1 MYICK
6 MSYSSAMKKRYQLLK
21 RVSIILIFFVLFTK
35 MHAVEPQYAEPQDIQ
50 KTETNVEV
58 EEHPQDY
65 IVIKIP
71 FQAKYKPLFICIIVL
86 ALSSICF
93 FIIYPLLLYVRESK
107 RKRTAKGTNQRKGII
122 IAITRKEQYLCL
134 EIHRENKCFHL

>member
-35 MHAVEPQYAEPQDIQ
+35 MHAVEPQYADPQDMQ

-71 FQAKYKPLFICIIVL
+71 FYHCSGSL
-86 ALSSICF
+86 
-93 FIIYPLLLYVRESK
+93 
-107 RKRTAKGTNQRKGII
+107 
-122 IAITRKEQYLCL
+122 
-134 EIHRENKCFHL
+134 FHLFFHHLSATSLCQRV

>member
-50 KTETNVEV
+50 KTEINELLSIFAI
-58 EEHPQDY
+58 Y
-65 IVIKIP
+65 IKMLKLKNIHKII
-71 FQAKYKPLFICIIVL
+71 L
-86 ALSSICF
+86 
-93 FIIYPLLLYVRESK
+93 
-107 RKRTAKGTNQRKGII
+107 
-122 IAITRKEQYLCL
+122 
-134 EIHRENKCFHL
+134 

>member
-71 FQAKYKPLFICIIVL
+71 FQAKYKSLLFVSL
-86 ALSSICF
+86 FWLSLPFAFHHLSATSLC
-93 FIIYPLLLYVRESK
+93 
-107 RKRTAKGTNQRKGII
+107 QRV
-122 IAITRKEQYLCL
+122 
-134 EIHRENKCFHL
+134 

>member
-50 KTETNVEV
+50 KTEINVEV

-86 ALSSICF
+86 ALSFICF
-93 FIIYPLLLYVRESK
+93 FSSSTEK
-107 RKRTAKGTNQRKGII
+107 
-122 IAITRKEQYLCL
+122 
-134 EIHRENKCFHL
+134 

>member
-1 MYICK
+1 MQEFKIFMYICK

-35 MHAVEPQYAEPQDIQ
+35 MHAVEPQYAESQDIQ

-65 IVIKIP
+65 IVIKILFVSLFWLSLP
-71 FQAKYKPLFICIIVL
+71 FVFS
-86 ALSSICF
+86 SSIRYF
-93 FIIYPLLLYVRESK
+93 SMSESLK
-107 RKRTAKGTNQRKGII
+107 ESAPPKGN
-122 IAITRKEQYLCL
+122 
-134 EIHRENKCFHL
+134 

>member
-1 MYICK
+1 MKRICYI
-6 MSYSSAMKKRYQLLK
+6 KKSYQLLK
-21 RVSIILIFFVLFTK
+21 RVSVILIFFILFTK
-35 MHAVEPQYAEPQDIQ
+35 THAVEPQYTGPQDIQ

-58 EEHPQDY
+58 EEHPQNY

-86 ALSSICF
+86 TLSSICF

-107 RKRTAKGTNQRKGII
+107 RKRTAQREL
-122 IAITRKEQYLCL
+122 TRERDYYRYHSKRV
-134 EIHRENKCFHL
+134 ISMPGNT

>member
-1 MYICK
+1 
-6 MSYSSAMKKRYQLLK
+6 MKKRYQLLK

-35 MHAVEPQYAEPQDIQ
+35 MHAVEPQYADPQDMQ

-93 FIIYPLLLYVRESK
+93 SSSIRYFSMSESLK
-107 RKRTAKGTNQRKGII
+107 ESAPPKGN
-122 IAITRKEQYLCL
+122 
-134 EIHRENKCFHL
+134 

>member
-50 KTETNVEV
+50 KTEPMLKLKN
-58 EEHPQDY
+58 
-65 IVIKIP
+65 
-71 FQAKYKPLFICIIVL
+71 
-86 ALSSICF
+86 
-93 FIIYPLLLYVRESK
+93 
-107 RKRTAKGTNQRKGII
+107 
-122 IAITRKEQYLCL
+122 
-134 EIHRENKCFHL
+134 IHRIIL

>member
-50 KTETNVEV
+50 KTEINVEV

-71 FQAKYKPLFICIIVL
+71 FQAKYKPLFYLYHCSGSL
-86 ALSSICF
+86 FYLFFHHLSATSLC
-93 FIIYPLLLYVRESK
+93 
-107 RKRTAKGTNQRKGII
+107 QRV
-122 IAITRKEQYLCL
+122 
-134 EIHRENKCFHL
+134 

>member
-35 MHAVEPQYAEPQDIQ
+35 MHAVEPQYAESQDIQ

-71 FQAKYKPLFICIIVL
+71 FQASTSLFLFVSL
-86 ALSSICF
+86 FWLSLPFVFSS
-93 FIIYPLLLYVRESK
+93 FIRYFSMSESLK
-107 RKRTAKGTNQRKGII
+107 ESAPPKGN
-122 IAITRKEQYLCL
+122 
-134 EIHRENKCFHL
+134 

>member
-71 FQAKYKPLFICIIVL
+71 FQVQASFYLYHCSGSLFYL
-86 ALSSICF
+86 FFHHLSATSLC
-93 FIIYPLLLYVRESK
+93 
-107 RKRTAKGTNQRKGII
+107 QRV
-122 IAITRKEQYLCL
+122 
-134 EIHRENKCFHL
+134 

>member
-1 MYICK
+1 MQNELFF
-6 MSYSSAMKKRYQLLK
+6 SYEKRYQLLK

-35 MHAVEPQYAEPQDIQ
+35 MHAVSSQYAESQDIQ

-71 FQAKYKPLFICIIVL
+71 FQAKYKSLFICIIVL

-93 FIIYPLLLYVRESK
+93 SSSIRYFSMSESLK
-107 RKRTAKGTNQRKGII
+107 ESAPPKGN
-122 IAITRKEQYLCL
+122 
-134 EIHRENKCFHL
+134 

>member
-50 KTETNVEV
+50 KTETNIEV

-93 FIIYPLLLYVRESK
+93 SSSIRYFSMSESLK
-107 RKRTAKGTNQRKGII
+107 ESAPPKGN
-122 IAITRKEQYLCL
+122 
-134 EIHRENKCFHL
+134 

>member
-93 FIIYPLLLYVRESK
+93 FIIICKCY
-107 RKRTAKGTNQRKGII
+107 II
-122 IAITRKEQYLCL
+122 EIDNHIT
-134 EIHRENKCFHL
+134 ISFHGSISYDA

>member
-50 KTETNVEV
+50 KTEINVEV

-65 IVIKIP
+65 IVIKPSTSLFLFVSLSWLSLP
-71 FQAKYKPLFICIIVL
+71 FVFS
-86 ALSSICF
+86 SSIRYF
-93 FIIYPLLLYVRESK
+93 SMSESL
-107 RKRTAKGTNQRKGII
+107 KGSAPPKG
-122 IAITRKEQYLCL
+122 
-134 EIHRENKCFHL
+134 N

>member
-50 KTETNVEV
+50 KTETNIEV

-71 FQAKYKPLFICIIVL
+71 FQASFY
-86 ALSSICF
+86 
-93 FIIYPLLLYVRESK
+93 LYHCS
-107 RKRTAKGTNQRKGII
+107 GS
-122 IAITRKEQYLCL
+122 L
-134 EIHRENKCFHL
+134 FHLLFHHLSATSLCQRV